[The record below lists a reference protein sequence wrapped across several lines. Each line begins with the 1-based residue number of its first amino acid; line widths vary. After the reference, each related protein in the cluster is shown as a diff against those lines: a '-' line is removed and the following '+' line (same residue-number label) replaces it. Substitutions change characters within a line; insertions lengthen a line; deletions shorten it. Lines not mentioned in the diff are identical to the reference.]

1 MISESLHPRSNPI
14 LFPVGSLSF
23 HFRETSFM
31 DYVKEYYSSK
41 HPEKALPKE
50 GTIPAQ

>member
-14 LFPVGSLSF
+14 QFPVGSLSF

-31 DYVKEYYSSK
+31 DYVKEYYESK
-41 HPEKALPKE
+41 HPEKTLPEE
-50 GTIPAQ
+50 GTISS